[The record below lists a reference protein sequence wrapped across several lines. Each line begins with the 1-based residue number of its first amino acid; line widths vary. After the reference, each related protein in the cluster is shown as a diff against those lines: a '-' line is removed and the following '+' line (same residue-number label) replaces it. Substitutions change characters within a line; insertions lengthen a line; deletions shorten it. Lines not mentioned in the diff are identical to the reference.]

1 MYTSCIPKT
10 EELVDLMKKALIAL
24 LVLLILGGGG
34 AAYYFFVMKKDPTPA
49 EKTEESVEEVAQPE
63 ADLKPIMELKPEPEQ
78 TEFYVLDRKLEVV
91 EQPEIDGL
99 ITDYLYKGEKV
110 EVLEKQGEWAR
121 ISDYIVLKEGG
132 PQTAEWVSMSGL
144 SNDEV
149 IISEKESIEILDS
162 YLVKSDDLKIHKE
175 KFRNTVAE
183 LISDGECDPSDF
195 EELGGWVKSV
205 KYSDRDVYFIYCG
218 GLSLENK
225 IYLDVNTNE
234 IFSK

>member
-1 MYTSCIPKT
+1 
-10 EELVDLMKKALIAL
+10 MKKALIAL

-34 AAYYFFVMKKDPTPA
+34 AAYYFFVMKKDPTPP
-49 EKTEESVEEVAQPE
+49 EKEEEPAVEVAAQSE
-63 ADLKPIMELKPEPEQ
+63 SDLTSLTTPQPEPEQ
-78 TEFYVLDRKLEVV
+78 TEFYVLDRKLKVV

-110 EVLEKQGEWAR
+110 ELLEKQGEWAR

-132 PQTAEWVSMSGL
+132 PQTAEWISMSGL
-144 SNDEV
+144 SSDEV
-149 IISEKESIEILDS
+149 IISEQENREILDS
-162 YLVKSDDLKIHKE
+162 YLSKSDDLKLHQE
-175 KFRNTVAE
+175 KFRNTVAK
-183 LISDGECDPSDF
+183 LISEGECDPSDF

-234 IFSK
+234 IFTK

>member
-1 MYTSCIPKT
+1 
-10 EELVDLMKKALIAL
+10 MKKALITL
-24 LVLLILGGGG
+24 FVLLILGGG
-34 AAYYFFVMKKDPTPA
+34 AAYYVLVMNKDPIPPEKMEEPA
-49 EKTEESVEEVAQPE
+49 AEVAQQSDS
-63 ADLKPIMELKPEPEQ
+63 DLAPIMDLQPEPEQ
-78 TEFYVLDRKLEVV
+78 TELYVLDRKLEVV

-110 EVLEKQGEWAR
+110 EVLERQGEWAR

-132 PQTAEWVSMSGL
+132 PQTAEWISMSGL

-162 YLVKSDDLKIHKE
+162 YLVKSDDLKINKE
-175 KFRNTVAE
+175 TFRNTVAE

-195 EELGGWVKSV
+195 EELGGWVKSM
-205 KYSDRDVYFIYCG
+205 KYSERDVYFIYCG

-234 IFSK
+234 IFTK

>member
-1 MYTSCIPKT
+1 
-10 EELVDLMKKALIAL
+10 MKKALIAL
-24 LVLLILGGGG
+24 LVLLVLGGGG
-34 AAYYFFVMKKDPTPA
+34 TAYYFFVMKEDPTPP
-49 EKTEESVEEVAQPE
+49 EKVDEPVVETIEQPE

-78 TEFYVLDRKLEVV
+78 TEFYVSDRKLKVV
-91 EQPEIDGL
+91 EQPEVDGL

-110 EVLEKQGEWAR
+110 EVLEKQGDWGR

-132 PQTAEWVSMSGL
+132 SQTAEWVSMSGL

-149 IISEKESIEILDS
+149 IISEKENKEILDS
-162 YLVKSDDLKIHKE
+162 YLVKSDDLKLYQE
-175 KFRNTVAE
+175 TFRNSVAK
-183 LISDGECDPSDF
+183 LISEGECEPDDF

-205 KYSDRDVYFIYCG
+205 RYKDRNVYFIYCG

-234 IFSK
+234 IFKD

>member
-1 MYTSCIPKT
+1 
-10 EELVDLMKKALIAL
+10 MKKALIAL
-24 LVLLILGGGG
+24 LVLLILGGG
-34 AAYYFFVMKKDPTPA
+34 AAYYFLVMNKDPIPPEKLEEPA
-49 EKTEESVEEVAQPE
+49 AEVAQQSDF
-63 ADLKPIMELKPEPEQ
+63 DLAPIMDLQPEPEQ

-162 YLVKSDDLKIHKE
+162 YLVKSDDLKLHKE
-175 KFRNTVAE
+175 TFRNTVAE

-234 IFSK
+234 IFTK

>member
-1 MYTSCIPKT
+1 M
-10 EELVDLMKKALIAL
+10 DLMKKALIAL
-24 LVLLILGGGG
+24 LVLLILGGG
-34 AAYYFFVMKKDPTPA
+34 AAYYFLVMNKDPIPPEKMEEPA
-49 EKTEESVEEVAQPE
+49 AEVAQQSGS
-63 ADLKPIMELKPEPEQ
+63 DLAPIMDLQPEPEQ

-162 YLVKSDDLKIHKE
+162 YLVKSDDLKLHKE
-175 KFRNTVAE
+175 TFRNTVAE

-234 IFSK
+234 IFTK

>member
-1 MYTSCIPKT
+1 M
-10 EELVDLMKKALIAL
+10 DLMKKALIAL

-34 AAYYFFVMKKDPTPA
+34 AAYYFLVMNKDPIPPEKMEEPA
-49 EKTEESVEEVAQPE
+49 VEVTQQSEF
-63 ADLKPIMELKPEPEQ
+63 DLAPIMDLQPEPEQ
-78 TEFYVLDRKLEVV
+78 TEFYVLDRKLGVV

-149 IISEKESIEILDS
+149 IISEKESKEILDS
-162 YLVKSDDLKIHKE
+162 YLVKSDDLKIHQE
-175 KFRNTVAE
+175 KFRNSVAK
-183 LISDGECDPSDF
+183 LISEGGCAPSDF

-205 KYSDRDVYFIYCG
+205 KYSNRDVYFIYCG
-218 GLSLENK
+218 GLSIENK

-234 IFSK
+234 IFTK

>member
-1 MYTSCIPKT
+1 
-10 EELVDLMKKALIAL
+10 MKKALIAL

-34 AAYYFFVMKKDPTPA
+34 GAAYYFLVMNKAPIPQ
-49 EKTEESVEEVAQPE
+49 EKTEEPALE
-63 ADLKPIMELKPEPEQ
+63 ATEQSESDLVPIMDLQPEPEQ
-78 TEFYVLDRKLEVV
+78 TEFYVLERKLEVV

-121 ISDYIVLKEGG
+121 ISDYIVLKDGG

-149 IISEKESIEILDS
+149 IISEKESKEILDS
-162 YLVKSDDLKIHKE
+162 YLVKSDDLKIHQE
-175 KFRNTVAE
+175 KFRNSVAK
-183 LISDGECDPSDF
+183 LISEGECAPSDF
-195 EELGGWVKSV
+195 EELGGWVKSL
-205 KYSDRDVYFIYCG
+205 KYSNRDVYFIYCG

-234 IFSK
+234 IFTK

>member
-1 MYTSCIPKT
+1 
-10 EELVDLMKKALIAL
+10 MKKALIAL

-34 AAYYFFVMKKDPTPA
+34 AAYYFLVMNKEPIPP
-49 EKTEESVEEVAQPE
+49 EKMEEPVVEVAKQSE
-63 ADLKPIMELKPEPEQ
+63 SDLVPTMDLQPEPEQ

-99 ITDYLYKGEKV
+99 IIDYLYKGEKI
-110 EVLEKQGEWAR
+110 EVLEKQGDWVR

-149 IISEKESIEILDS
+149 IISEQESKEILDS
-162 YLVKSDDLKIHKE
+162 YLVKSDDLKVHQE
-175 KFRNTVAE
+175 KFRNTVAK
-183 LISDGECDPSDF
+183 LISEGECDPSDF

-205 KYSDRDVYFIYCG
+205 KYSNRDVYFIYCG

-225 IYLDVNTNE
+225 IYLDANTNE
-234 IFSK
+234 IFTK

>member
-1 MYTSCIPKT
+1 M
-10 EELVDLMKKALIAL
+10 DLMKKALIAL
-24 LVLLILGGGG
+24 LVLLILGGG
-34 AAYYFFVMKKDPTPA
+34 AAYYFLVMNKDPIPPEKMEEPA
-49 EKTEESVEEVAQPE
+49 AEVAQQSGS
-63 ADLKPIMELKPEPEQ
+63 DLAPIMDLQPEPEQ

-175 KFRNTVAE
+175 TFRNTVAE

-234 IFSK
+234 VFTK

>member
-1 MYTSCIPKT
+1 M
-10 EELVDLMKKALIAL
+10 DLMKKALIAL
-24 LVLLILGGGG
+24 LVSLILGGG
-34 AAYYFFVMKKDPTPA
+34 AAYYFLVMNKDPIPPEKMEEPA
-49 EKTEESVEEVAQPE
+49 AEVAQQSDS
-63 ADLKPIMELKPEPEQ
+63 DLAPIMDLQPEPEQ

-162 YLVKSDDLKIHKE
+162 YLVKSDDLKLHKE
-175 KFRNTVAE
+175 TFRNTVAE
-183 LISDGECDPSDF
+183 LISDGQCDPSDF

-234 IFSK
+234 IFTK

>member
-1 MYTSCIPKT
+1 
-10 EELVDLMKKALIAL
+10 MKKALIAL

-34 AAYYFFVMKKDPTPA
+34 AAYYFLVMNKEPISP
-49 EKTEESVEEVAQPE
+49 EKMEEPVVEVAQQSE
-63 ADLKPIMELKPEPEQ
+63 SDLVPTMDLQPEPEQ

-99 ITDYLYKGEKV
+99 IIDYLYKGEKI
-110 EVLEKQGEWAR
+110 EVLEKQGDWVR

-149 IISEKESIEILDS
+149 IISEQESKEILDS
-162 YLVKSDDLKIHKE
+162 YLVKSDDLKVHQE
-175 KFRNTVAE
+175 KFRNTVAK
-183 LISDGECDPSDF
+183 LISEGECDPSDF

-205 KYSDRDVYFIYCG
+205 KYSNRDVYFIYCG

-234 IFSK
+234 TFTK

>member
-1 MYTSCIPKT
+1 M
-10 EELVDLMKKALIAL
+10 DLMKKALIAL
-24 LVLLILGGGG
+24 IVLLILGGG
-34 AAYYFFVMKKDPTPA
+34 AAYYFLVMNEDPIPSDKMEEPA
-49 EKTEESVEEVAQPE
+49 AEVAQQSDS
-63 ADLKPIMELKPEPEQ
+63 DLAPIMDLQPEPEQ

-149 IISEKESIEILDS
+149 IISEKESVEILDS

-175 KFRNTVAE
+175 TFRNTVAE

-234 IFSK
+234 IFTK

>member
-1 MYTSCIPKT
+1 
-10 EELVDLMKKALIAL
+10 MKKALIAL

-34 AAYYFFVMKKDPTPA
+34 AAYYFLVMNKAPIPPEKMEEPA
-49 EKTEESVEEVAQPE
+49 VEVTQQPE
-63 ADLKPIMELKPEPEQ
+63 SDLVPIMDLQPEPEQ

-149 IISEKESIEILDS
+149 IISEKESKEILDS
-162 YLVKSDDLKIHKE
+162 YLVKSDDLKIYQE
-175 KFRNTVAE
+175 KFRNSVAK
-183 LISDGECDPSDF
+183 LISEGECAPSDF

-205 KYSDRDVYFIYCG
+205 KYSNRDVYFIYCG

-234 IFSK
+234 IFTK

>member
-1 MYTSCIPKT
+1 
-10 EELVDLMKKALIAL
+10 MKKALIAL
-24 LVLLILGGGG
+24 LVLLILGGG
-34 AAYYFFVMKKDPTPA
+34 AAYYFFIMKKDPTPPEKA
-49 EKTEESVEEVAQPE
+49 EEPVVQMTEQPE
-63 ADLKPIMELKPEPEQ
+63 PKMPPIMELKPEPEQ

-91 EQPEIDGL
+91 EQPEVDGL

-132 PQTAEWVSMSGL
+132 PQTAEWVAISGL

-149 IISEKESIEILDS
+149 IISEKENKEILDS
-162 YLVKSDDLKIHKE
+162 YLVKSDDLKVHQE
-175 KFRNTVAE
+175 KFRNTISK
-183 LISDGECDPSDF
+183 LISEGKCAPSDF

-205 KYSDRDVYFIYCG
+205 RYSDRNVYFIYCG

-234 IFSK
+234 IFSD

>member
-1 MYTSCIPKT
+1 
-10 EELVDLMKKALIAL
+10 MKKALIAL

-34 AAYYFFVMKKDPTPA
+34 AAYYFFVMKKDSTPP
-49 EKTEESVEEVAQPE
+49 EKKEAPAIEVAAQSE
-63 ADLKPIMELKPEPEQ
+63 SDLASLTTPQPEPEQ
-78 TEFYVLDRKLEVV
+78 TEFYVLDRKLKVV

-110 EVLEKQGEWAR
+110 ELLEKQGEWAR

-132 PQTAEWVSMSGL
+132 PQTAEWISMSGL

-149 IISEKESIEILDS
+149 IISEQENREILDS
-162 YLVKSDDLKIHKE
+162 YLAKSDDLKVHQE
-175 KFRNTVAE
+175 KFRNTVAK

-205 KYSDRDVYFIYCG
+205 KYSNRDVYFIYCG

-225 IYLDVNTNE
+225 IYLDVETNE
-234 IFSK
+234 TFTK

>member
-1 MYTSCIPKT
+1 M
-10 EELVDLMKKALIAL
+10 DLMKKALIAL

-34 AAYYFFVMKKDPTPA
+34 AAYYFFVMKKDPTPP
-49 EKTEESVEEVAQPE
+49 EKEEAPAVEVAAQSE
-63 ADLKPIMELKPEPEQ
+63 SDLASLTTTQPEPEQ
-78 TEFYVLDRKLEVV
+78 TEFYVLDRKLKVV

-110 EVLEKQGEWAR
+110 ELLEKQGEWAR

-132 PQTAEWVSMSGL
+132 PQTAEWISMSGL
-144 SNDEV
+144 SSDEV
-149 IISEKESIEILDS
+149 IISEQENREILDS
-162 YLVKSDDLKIHKE
+162 YLSKSDDLKLHQE
-175 KFRNTVAE
+175 KFRNTVAK
-183 LISDGECDPSDF
+183 LISEGECDPSDF

-205 KYSDRDVYFIYCG
+205 KYSNRDVYFIYCG

-234 IFSK
+234 TFTK

>member
-1 MYTSCIPKT
+1 M
-10 EELVDLMKKALIAL
+10 DLMKKALIAL
-24 LVLLILGGGG
+24 LVLLILGGG
-34 AAYYFFVMKKDPTPA
+34 AAYYFLVMNKDPIPPEKMEEPA
-49 EKTEESVEEVAQPE
+49 AEVAQQSGS
-63 ADLKPIMELKPEPEQ
+63 DLAPIMDLQPEPEQ

-234 IFSK
+234 IFTK

>member
-1 MYTSCIPKT
+1 MY
-10 EELVDLMKKALIAL
+10 LMKKALIAL
-24 LVLLILGGGG
+24 LVLLILGGG
-34 AAYYFFVMKKDPTPA
+34 AAYYFLVMNKDPIPPEKMEEPA
-49 EKTEESVEEVAQPE
+49 AEVAQQSDS
-63 ADLKPIMELKPEPEQ
+63 DLAPIMDLQPEPEQ
-78 TEFYVLDRKLEVV
+78 TEFYVLDRKLKVV

-149 IISEKESIEILDS
+149 IISEKESLEILDS
-162 YLVKSDDLKIHKE
+162 YLVKSDDLKLHKE
-175 KFRNTVAE
+175 MFRNTVAE

-234 IFSK
+234 IFTK

>member
-1 MYTSCIPKT
+1 
-10 EELVDLMKKALIAL
+10 MKKALIAL
-24 LVLLILGGGG
+24 FVLLILGGGG
-34 AAYYFFVMKKDPTPA
+34 AAYYFFIMKKDPTPP
-49 EKTEESVEEVAQPE
+49 EKVEEPVAETIEQPISE
-63 ADLKPIMELKPEPEQ
+63 LKPVMELQPEPEQ

-110 EVLEKQGEWAR
+110 EVLEKLGDWAR

-149 IISEKESIEILDS
+149 VMSDKESKEILDS
-162 YLVKSDDLKIHKE
+162 YLVKSDDLKLYQE
-175 KFRNTVAE
+175 KFRNSVAKLMSE
-183 LISDGECDPSDF
+183 GECEPSDF

-205 KYSDRDVYFIYCG
+205 RYSDRDVYFIYCG

-234 IFSK
+234 IFTD

>member
-1 MYTSCIPKT
+1 M
-10 EELVDLMKKALIAL
+10 DLMKKALIAL
-24 LVLLILGGGG
+24 LVLLILGGG
-34 AAYYFFVMKKDPTPA
+34 AAYYFLVMNKDPIPPEKMEEPA
-49 EKTEESVEEVAQPE
+49 AEVAQQSDS
-63 ADLKPIMELKPEPEQ
+63 DLAPIMDLHPEPEQ

-162 YLVKSDDLKIHKE
+162 YLVKSDDLKLHKE
-175 KFRNTVAE
+175 TFRNTVAE

-234 IFSK
+234 IFTK

>member
-1 MYTSCIPKT
+1 M
-10 EELVDLMKKALIAL
+10 DLMKKALIAL
-24 LVLLILGGGG
+24 LVLLILGGG
-34 AAYYFFVMKKDPTPA
+34 AAYYFLVMNKDPIPPEKMEEPA
-49 EKTEESVEEVAQPE
+49 AEVAQQSDSE
-63 ADLKPIMELKPEPEQ
+63 LAPIMDLQPEPEQ

-175 KFRNTVAE
+175 TFRNTIAE

-234 IFSK
+234 IFTK

>member
-1 MYTSCIPKT
+1 M
-10 EELVDLMKKALIAL
+10 DLMKKALIAL

-34 AAYYFFVMKKDPTPA
+34 AAYYFFVMKKDSPPA
-49 EKTEESVEEVAQPE
+49 DKTEESVEEVAQPE

-121 ISDYIVLKEGG
+121 ISDYIVLQEGG

-162 YLVKSDDLKIHKE
+162 YLVKSDDLKLHKE
-175 KFRNTVAE
+175 TFRNTVAE

-205 KYSDRDVYFIYCG
+205 KYSDRDVYFIYCS

-234 IFSK
+234 IFTK

>member
-1 MYTSCIPKT
+1 M
-10 EELVDLMKKALIAL
+10 DLMKKALIAL
-24 LVLLILGGGG
+24 LVLLILGGG
-34 AAYYFFVMKKDPTPA
+34 AAYYFLVMNKDPIPPEKMEEPA
-49 EKTEESVEEVAQPE
+49 AEVAQQSDS
-63 ADLKPIMELKPEPEQ
+63 DLAPIMDLQPEPEQ

-175 KFRNTVAE
+175 TFRNTVSE

-225 IYLDVNTNE
+225 IYLDANTNE
-234 IFSK
+234 IFTK

>member
-1 MYTSCIPKT
+1 
-10 EELVDLMKKALIAL
+10 MKKALIAL
-24 LVLLILGGGG
+24 LVLLVLGGGG
-34 AAYYFFVMKKDPTPA
+34 TAYYFFVMKEDPTPP
-49 EKTEESVEEVAQPE
+49 EKVDEPVVETIEQPE

-78 TEFYVLDRKLEVV
+78 TEFYVSDRKLKVV
-91 EQPEIDGL
+91 EQPEVDGL

-110 EVLEKQGEWAR
+110 EVLEKQGDWGR

-132 PQTAEWVSMSGL
+132 SQTAEWVSMSGL

-149 IISEKESIEILDS
+149 IISEKENKEILDS
-162 YLVKSDDLKIHKE
+162 YLVKSDDLKLYQE
-175 KFRNTVAE
+175 TFRNSVAK
-183 LISDGECDPSDF
+183 LISEGECEPGDF

-205 KYSDRDVYFIYCG
+205 RYKDRNVYFIYCG

-234 IFSK
+234 IFKG

>member
-1 MYTSCIPKT
+1 
-10 EELVDLMKKALIAL
+10 MKKALIAL
-24 LVLLILGGGG
+24 LVLLILGGG
-34 AAYYFFVMKKDPTPA
+34 AAYYFLVMNKDPIPPEKMEEPA
-49 EKTEESVEEVAQPE
+49 AEVAQQSDSE
-63 ADLKPIMELKPEPEQ
+63 LAPIMDLQPEPEQ
-78 TEFYVLDRKLEVV
+78 IEFYVLDRKLEVV

-162 YLVKSDDLKIHKE
+162 YLVKSDDLKLHKE
-175 KFRNTVAE
+175 TFRNTVAE

-234 IFSK
+234 IFTK

>member
-1 MYTSCIPKT
+1 
-10 EELVDLMKKALIAL
+10 MKKALIAL
-24 LVLLILGGGG
+24 LVLLILGGG
-34 AAYYFFVMKKDPTPA
+34 AAYYFLVMNKDPIPPEKMEEPA
-49 EKTEESVEEVAQPE
+49 AEVAQQSDSE
-63 ADLKPIMELKPEPEQ
+63 LAPIMDLQPEPEQ

-175 KFRNTVAE
+175 TFRNTVAE

-234 IFSK
+234 IFTK

>member
-1 MYTSCIPKT
+1 
-10 EELVDLMKKALIAL
+10 MKKALIAL
-24 LVLLILGGGG
+24 LVLLVLGGGG
-34 AAYYFFVMKKDPTPA
+34 TAYYFFVMKEDPTPP
-49 EKTEESVEEVAQPE
+49 EKVEEPVAETIEQPISE
-63 ADLKPIMELKPEPEQ
+63 LKPVMELQPEPEQ
-78 TEFYVLDRKLEVV
+78 TEFYVSDRKLKVV

-110 EVLEKQGEWAR
+110 EVLEKQGDWAR

-149 IISEKESIEILDS
+149 IISEKENKEILDS
-162 YLVKSDDLKIHKE
+162 YLVKSDDLKLYQE
-175 KFRNTVAE
+175 TFRNSVAK
-183 LISDGECDPSDF
+183 LISEGECEPGDF

-205 KYSDRDVYFIYCG
+205 RYKDRDVYFIYCG

-234 IFSK
+234 IFKD

>member
-1 MYTSCIPKT
+1 
-10 EELVDLMKKALIAL
+10 MKKALIAL

-34 AAYYFFVMKKDPTPA
+34 AAYYFFIMKKDPTPP
-49 EKTEESVEEVAQPE
+49 EKVEEPVVETMEQPKPE
-63 ADLKPIMELKPEPEQ
+63 LKPVMELQPEPEQ
-78 TEFYVLDRKLEVV
+78 TEFYVQDRKLEVV
-91 EQPEIDGL
+91 ELPEIDGL

-110 EVLEKQGEWAR
+110 EVLEKKGDWAR

-149 IISEKESIEILDS
+149 IISDKENQEILDS
-162 YLVKSDDLKIHKE
+162 YLVKSDDLKLYQE
-175 KFRNTVAE
+175 KFRNSVAK
-183 LISDGECDPSDF
+183 LISEGECEPSDF

-205 KYSDRDVYFIYCG
+205 RYSERDVYFIYCG

-234 IFSK
+234 IFKD

>member
-1 MYTSCIPKT
+1 
-10 EELVDLMKKALIAL
+10 MKKALIAL

-34 AAYYFFVMKKDPTPA
+34 AAYYFFIMKKDPTPP
-49 EKTEESVEEVAQPE
+49 EKVEEPVVETIEQPE
-63 ADLKPIMELKPEPEQ
+63 ADLKPIMELQPEPEQ
-78 TEFYVLDRKLEVV
+78 TEFYVSDRKLKVV
-91 EQPEIDGL
+91 EQPEVDGL

-110 EVLEKQGEWAR
+110 EVLEKQGDWGR

-132 PQTAEWVSMSGL
+132 SQTAEWVSMSGL

-149 IISEKESIEILDS
+149 IISEKENKEILDS
-162 YLVKSDDLKIHKE
+162 YLVKSDDLKLYQE
-175 KFRNTVAE
+175 TFRNSVAK
-183 LISDGECDPSDF
+183 LISEGECEPGDF

-205 KYSDRDVYFIYCG
+205 RYSERDVYFIYCG

-234 IFSK
+234 IFTD

>member
-1 MYTSCIPKT
+1 
-10 EELVDLMKKALIAL
+10 MKKALIAL
-24 LVLLILGGGG
+24 LVLLVLGGGG
-34 AAYYFFVMKKDPTPA
+34 AAYYFFVMNKDPIPP
-49 EKTEESVEEVAQPE
+49 EQTEEPE
-63 ADLKPIMELKPEPEQ
+63 QAVTKQSESDLAPIMDLQPEPEQ
-78 TEFYVLDRKLEVV
+78 TEFYVLERKLEVV
-91 EQPEIDGL
+91 EQPEVDGL

-132 PQTAEWVSMSGL
+132 PQTAEWVAMSGL

-149 IISEKESIEILDS
+149 IISEKESKEILDS
-162 YLVKSDDLKIHKE
+162 YLVKSDDLKIHQE
-175 KFRNTVAE
+175 RFRNAVVK
-183 LISDGECDPSDF
+183 LISEGECAPSDF

-205 KYSDRDVYFIYCG
+205 KYSERDVYFIYCG

-234 IFSK
+234 IFTK

>member
-1 MYTSCIPKT
+1 M
-10 EELVDLMKKALIAL
+10 DLMKKALIAL

-34 AAYYFFVMKKDPTPA
+34 GAAYYFLVMNKAPIPQ
-49 EKTEESVEEVAQPE
+49 EKTEEPALE
-63 ADLKPIMELKPEPEQ
+63 ATEQSESDLVPIMDLQPEPEQ
-78 TEFYVLDRKLEVV
+78 TEFYVLERKLEVV

-121 ISDYIVLKEGG
+121 ISDYIVLKDGG

-149 IISEKESIEILDS
+149 IISEKESKEILDS
-162 YLVKSDDLKIHKE
+162 YLVKSDDLKIHQE
-175 KFRNTVAE
+175 KFRNSVAK
-183 LISDGECDPSDF
+183 LISEGECAPSDF

-205 KYSDRDVYFIYCG
+205 KYSNRDVYFIYCG

-234 IFSK
+234 IFTK

>member
-1 MYTSCIPKT
+1 M
-10 EELVDLMKKALIAL
+10 DLMKKALIAL

-34 AAYYFFVMKKDPTPA
+34 GAAYYFLVMNKAPIPQ
-49 EKTEESVEEVAQPE
+49 EKTEEPALE
-63 ADLKPIMELKPEPEQ
+63 ATEQSESDLVPIMDLQPEPEQ
-78 TEFYVLDRKLEVV
+78 TEFYVLERKLEVV

-110 EVLEKQGEWAR
+110 VVLEKQGEWAR

-149 IISEKESIEILDS
+149 IISEKESKEILDS
-162 YLVKSDDLKIHKE
+162 YLVKSDDLKIHQE
-175 KFRNTVAE
+175 KFRNSVAK
-183 LISDGECDPSDF
+183 LISEGECAPSDF

-205 KYSDRDVYFIYCG
+205 KYSNRDVYFIYCG

-234 IFSK
+234 IFTK

>member
-1 MYTSCIPKT
+1 
-10 EELVDLMKKALIAL
+10 MKKALIAL

-34 AAYYFFVMKKDPTPA
+34 AAYYFFVMKKDPTPP
-49 EKTEESVEEVAQPE
+49 EKTEEPAVEVAAQSE
-63 ADLKPIMELKPEPEQ
+63 SDLASLTTREPEPEQ
-78 TEFYVLDRKLEVV
+78 TEFYVLDRKLKVV

-110 EVLEKQGEWAR
+110 ELLEKQGEWAR

-132 PQTAEWVSMSGL
+132 PQTAEWISMSGL
-144 SNDEV
+144 SSDEV
-149 IISEKESIEILDS
+149 IISEQENREILDS
-162 YLVKSDDLKIHKE
+162 YLSKSDDLKLHQE
-175 KFRNTVAE
+175 KFRNTVAK
-183 LISDGECDPSDF
+183 LISEGECDPSDF

-205 KYSDRDVYFIYCG
+205 KYSNRDVYFIYCG

-234 IFSK
+234 TFTK

>member
-1 MYTSCIPKT
+1 
-10 EELVDLMKKALIAL
+10 MKKALIAL
-24 LVLLILGGGG
+24 LVLLVLGGGG
-34 AAYYFFVMKKDPTPA
+34 TAYYFFVMKEDPTPP
-49 EKTEESVEEVAQPE
+49 EKVEEPVVETIEQPE

-78 TEFYVLDRKLEVV
+78 TEFYVSDRKLKVV
-91 EQPEIDGL
+91 ELPEVDGL

-110 EVLEKQGEWAR
+110 EVLEKQGDWGR

-132 PQTAEWVSMSGL
+132 SQTAEWVSMSGL

-149 IISEKESIEILDS
+149 IISEKENKEILDS
-162 YLVKSDDLKIHKE
+162 YLVKSDDLKLYQE
-175 KFRNTVAE
+175 TFRNSVAK
-183 LISDGECDPSDF
+183 LISEGECEPGDF

-205 KYSDRDVYFIYCG
+205 RYKDRDVYFIYCG

-234 IFSK
+234 IFKD

>member
-1 MYTSCIPKT
+1 M
-10 EELVDLMKKALIAL
+10 DLMKKALIAL

-34 AAYYFFVMKKDPTPA
+34 AAYYFFVMKKDPTPP
-49 EKTEESVEEVAQPE
+49 EKKEAPAVEVAAQSE
-63 ADLKPIMELKPEPEQ
+63 SDLASLTTPQPEPEQ
-78 TEFYVLDRKLEVV
+78 TEFYVLDRKLKVV

-110 EVLEKQGEWAR
+110 ELLEKQGEWAR

-132 PQTAEWVSMSGL
+132 PQTAEWISMSGL
-144 SNDEV
+144 SSDEV
-149 IISEKESIEILDS
+149 IISEQENREILDS
-162 YLVKSDDLKIHKE
+162 YLAKSDDLKLHQE
-175 KFRNTVAE
+175 KFRNTVAK
-183 LISDGECDPSDF
+183 LISEGECDPSDF

-205 KYSDRDVYFIYCG
+205 KYSNRDVYFIYCG

-234 IFSK
+234 TFTK